1 MLQSL
6 AAGKAPTFTAD
17 EFAAADAKLND
28 VYKKVQQG
36 TGKDWG
42 TVTKD
47 SIRVAQRAWL
57 GYRDAWVAFAKIKY
71 PLITLD
77 TIRTWLTQ
85 KRATELEE
93 FLS

>member
-1 MLQSL
+1 M
-6 AAGKAPTFTAD
+6 ATRRR

-28 VYKKVQQG
+28 VYKKVQHAAG
-36 TGKDWG
+36 EDWG

-47 SIRVAQRAWL
+47 GIRLAQRAWL
-57 GYRDAWVAFAKIKY
+57 GYRDAWVAFAKVKY
-71 PLITLD
+71 PSITSD

-85 KRATELEE
+85 KRTSELEE

>member
-1 MLQSL
+1 
-6 AAGKAPTFTAD
+6 
-17 EFAAADAKLND
+17 
-28 VYKKVQQG
+28 
-36 TGKDWG
+36 
-42 TVTKD
+42 VTKD

-85 KRATELEE
+85 KRTAELEE